1 MTSPLTTYILLQLN
15 TKSKRN
21 ITDMAATLPNSSER
35 KPPTPQEIAKASG
48 VVAGL
53 TRLTGGSSKQA
64 AQMGLATA
72 GLVVGA
78 EAIVSG
84 GKSLGFGNGSPS
96 SARLSTA
103 GLLPGGLPS
112 IQGIFGQMGSAM
124 GGTTSPAASVSAS
137 AGTSAGSE
145 NSDWRLRISVGEQ
158 SGIFYKATNAGILAP
173 LTVTNG
179 VIFPYTP
186 QITVSY
192 QNNYGAQ
199 TLTHSMQPSRSFQ
212 NSEVSAINITGT
224 FTAQTPEEADYVLAV
239 IHFFRSASKMYF
251 GTADD
256 KNRIGAPPPVL
267 FLNGFGQNYFPNVS
281 TVLTSFVHN
290 MGDDVDFT
298 TAGWDSVTRVPTVSN
313 IQITLIPQYSRTKM
327 KSFNLDSFARGE
339 LINGKGNFI

>member
-1 MTSPLTTYILLQLN
+1 
-15 TKSKRN
+15 
-21 ITDMAATLPNSSER
+21 MAATLPNSTG
-35 KPPTPQEIAKASG
+35 KLPPTPENIAKASAAIAG
-48 VVAGL
+48 VTKIV
-53 TRLTGGSSKQA
+53 GGSNRQA
-64 AQMGLATA
+64 AENALAVPAIIGA
-72 GLVVGA
+72 GNLLA
-78 EAIVSG
+78 SG

-112 IQGIFGQMGSAM
+112 IQGIFGQMGSVM
-124 GGTTSPAASVSAS
+124 GGTPSPAASVSAN
-137 AGTSAGSE
+137 AGTSAGGE

-173 LTVTNG
+173 LTITNG

-192 QNNYGAQ
+192 QNNYGTQ

-224 FTAQTPEEADYVLAV
+224 FTAQTPEEANYVLAV